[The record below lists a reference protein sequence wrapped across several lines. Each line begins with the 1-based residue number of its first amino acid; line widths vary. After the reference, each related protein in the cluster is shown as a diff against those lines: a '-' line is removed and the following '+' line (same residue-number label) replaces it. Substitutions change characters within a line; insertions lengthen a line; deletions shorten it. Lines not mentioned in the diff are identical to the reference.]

1 MRRAH
6 LEEIESIKQVR
17 QPTNLIFIQAYGICI
32 RWLMMGRQSI
42 RRV

>member
-17 QPTNLIFIQAYGICI
+17 QPTNLMKEKAHVERYG
-32 RWLMMGRQSI
+32 
-42 RRV
+42 